1 MNKYVFPFLI
11 LFFWACSSREQEL
24 PSYAAQTIIFPDY
37 RDVTIPRTI
46 APLTF
51 HVNTDEK
58 QVNVCF
64 RAGSYETCVKGKEIV
79 LSDRKWKKL
88 LLSGDTVVVDIRS
101 DNKSIH
107 SFNIYVS
114 PDEIDSYLA
123 YRSIEPGYELWG
135 KMGIYQRCLSDYEE
149 TPVYENSS
157 TLHVCVN
164 CHTPYKGNPEQFI
177 FHQRPKPSGTI
188 LVKDGKNV
196 KLDTDF
202 NEKIKALVY
211 PSWHP
216 SGEYIAFSVNTTKQS
231 VHSVDRNRI
240 EVMDMASDVVILN
253 LKTNK
258 LLTASSLMSDG
269 VFETFP
275 SFSPDGKTLYFCS
288 AKAVTLPD
296 SIRSVKYDLCS
307 LSIDVEAGTFGQRV
321 DTIVHASKSG
331 YSVSF
336 PRISPD
342 GRFLL
347 YTKHAYGNFSIW
359 HRDADLC
366 MYDLEKK
373 ENVDVGRLNSPE
385 TESYHT
391 WSSNGR
397 WIVFSSR
404 RIDGLYTSPF
414 LAHVDSSGRVGK
426 PFILPQKQSDYYV
439 WNYKSFNI
447 PEFMTGKIKD
457 RRKIFSKLIQ

>member
-1 MNKYVFPFLI
+1 MNKYVIPFLMLI
-11 LFFWACSSREQEL
+11 FLACSSGEKEL
-24 PSYAAQTIIFPDY
+24 PLYATQTLIFPDY
-37 RDVTIPRTI
+37 TDVTIPRTI

-51 HVNTDEK
+51 YVNTDK
-58 QVNVCF
+58 KDVNVCF
-64 RAGSYETCVKGKEIV
+64 RAGNYETSVKGKDVE
-79 LSDRKWKKL
+79 LPFRSWKKL
-88 LLSGDTVVVDIRS
+88 LYSGDTIKVDILS
-101 DNKSIH
+101 EDKSVH
-107 SFNIYVS
+107 TFNIYVS
-114 PDEIDSYLA
+114 SDEIDPYLA

-135 KMGIYQRCLSDYEE
+135 KMGIYQRSLSDYEE
-149 TPVYENSS
+149 TPIYENSS

-164 CHTPYKGNPEQFI
+164 CHTPFKGNPEQFI

-188 LVKDGKNV
+188 LVKDGKTL

-216 SGEYIAFSVNTTKQS
+216 SGEYIAFSVNTTKQA

-258 LLTASSLMSDG
+258 LLTASTLMSDND
-269 VFETFP
+269 FETFP
-275 SFSPDGKTLYFCS
+275 TFSPDGKKLYFCS
-288 AKAVTLPD
+288 AKFVDLPD

-307 LSIDVEAGTFGQRV
+307 LPIDVEAGTFGQEV
-321 DTIVHASKSG
+321 DTIVHASKAG

-373 ENVDVGRLNSPE
+373 EEVDVSRLNSPE

-397 WIVFSSR
+397 WLVFSSR
-404 RIDGLYTSPF
+404 RVDGLYTSPF
-414 LAHVDSSGRVGK
+414 LAHVDSSGKVGK
-426 PFILPQKQSDYYV
+426 PFILPQKNSDFYV

-457 RRKIFSKLIQ
+457 RRKIFDQLIQ